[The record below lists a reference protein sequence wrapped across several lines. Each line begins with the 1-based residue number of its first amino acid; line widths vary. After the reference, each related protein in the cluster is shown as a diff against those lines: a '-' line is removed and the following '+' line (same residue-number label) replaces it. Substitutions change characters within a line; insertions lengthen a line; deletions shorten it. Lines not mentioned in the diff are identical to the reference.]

1 MTNIVTRYGF
11 NYDLDNE
18 VDFKKYLTVDLLRT
32 QLESGIIEDML
43 NKFVNVSDSDYEL
56 DEEDSEENE
65 YVDDFAGDIN
75 NEYTDKIKSNF
86 KDLTP
91 EDIDA
96 IHGMVDENKP
106 VRVLNLS
113 RVYIT
118 EDELSEHKY
127 QTESYNPTSKKMVQK
142 EYTIPRADIPQYVKS
157 DDSNVKRLLVFNWE
171 KILRVEGFNQKIID
185 NNLEHIN
192 STLIDQKSY
201 LGILDKII
209 NDYNYMINEY
219 PEFGYKVFAF
229 RSRSINEKEKYDVN
243 NFVYDIAELINDNKF
258 RSVVSSIDDSVYK
271 ISLDEDSMKN
281 ARKIVEDLRVS
292 DECNKIYLKTGLI
305 SRLLIPIIN
314 DYVKDYQRYTGLS
327 AEGMKYLF
335 NYLTLII
342 FNYCCRYISAE
353 FGVNALNKLYK
364 IVDPR
369 VKATQYSNQVIWRFL
384 EGYSIDSDTAVQKFT
399 NKIIRTILPKI
410 DLNRSCVS
418 FLEVVIRNMITSDFR
433 YNFAYT
439 HKTINVSTGG
449 EDDDASELDKVAL
462 THYHKSNEM
471 DDAIVIASIHRWVKE
486 KRTLLK
492 ISDEEVHSGLRN
504 IKTLNEFQIAL
515 LNMYYNS
522 IFPTIDKCGPEHLV
536 SLIIILKNKMEK
548 MGMEILPKLLLGK
561 RTDNRYVK
569 NNSGRVTSDIMKSK
583 NYQEVRDKFTYIRD
597 KFDRDAF
604 LFKLVSVN
612 NFDFVTM
619 NLEEEKWVEVDKIDK
634 IEISEE
640 IFEFANICSNL

>member
-91 EDIDA
+91 EDINA

-229 RSRSINEKEKYDVN
+229 RSRSIN
-243 NFVYDIAELINDNKF
+243 
-258 RSVVSSIDDSVYK
+258 
-271 ISLDEDSMKN
+271 
-281 ARKIVEDLRVS
+281 
-292 DECNKIYLKTGLI
+292 
-305 SRLLIPIIN
+305 
-314 DYVKDYQRYTGLS
+314 
-327 AEGMKYLF
+327 
-335 NYLTLII
+335 
-342 FNYCCRYISAE
+342 
-353 FGVNALNKLYK
+353 
-364 IVDPR
+364 
-369 VKATQYSNQVIWRFL
+369 
-384 EGYSIDSDTAVQKFT
+384 
-399 NKIIRTILPKI
+399 
-410 DLNRSCVS
+410 
-418 FLEVVIRNMITSDFR
+418 
-433 YNFAYT
+433 
-439 HKTINVSTGG
+439 
-449 EDDDASELDKVAL
+449 
-462 THYHKSNEM
+462 
-471 DDAIVIASIHRWVKE
+471 
-486 KRTLLK
+486 
-492 ISDEEVHSGLRN
+492 
-504 IKTLNEFQIAL
+504 
-515 LNMYYNS
+515 
-522 IFPTIDKCGPEHLV
+522 
-536 SLIIILKNKMEK
+536 
-548 MGMEILPKLLLGK
+548 
-561 RTDNRYVK
+561 
-569 NNSGRVTSDIMKSK
+569 
-583 NYQEVRDKFTYIRD
+583 
-597 KFDRDAF
+597 
-604 LFKLVSVN
+604 
-612 NFDFVTM
+612 
-619 NLEEEKWVEVDKIDK
+619 
-634 IEISEE
+634 
-640 IFEFANICSNL
+640 